1 MMQQEK
7 FHYAEEELSKQYRL
21 DKMYMQIA
29 VLHSM
34 RSRAQRK
41 KVGAVIVTPQQV
53 MLGGW
58 NGTPPGWDNVC
69 ETLDNSGNLTTKS
82 CVIHAEENCLTKA
95 AREGVSVV
103 GSVLYVTLPPCQHCA
118 AKIHASGIIRVV
130 YLDEYISQTHGSGT
144 KDLQDHGVIVEKFSK
159 LKYI

>member
-1 MMQQEK
+1 MRENHR
-7 FHYAEEELSKQYRL
+7 FPYADVELLKQYRL
-21 DKMYMQIA
+21 DKMYMQVA
-29 VLHSM
+29 VLHSLQ
-34 RSRAQRK
+34 SRAQRK
-41 KVGAVIVTPQQV
+41 RVGACIVTPQQV

-58 NGTPPGWDNVC
+58 NGTPPGWDNSC
-69 ETLDNSGNLTTKS
+69 EILDNSGNLVTKS

-103 GSVLYVTLPPCQHCA
+103 GSTLYVTLQPCQHCS

-130 YLDEYISQTHGSGT
+130 YLDEYVSQTHGSGT
-144 KDLQDHGVIVEKFSK
+144 EDLTKHGVIVEKFSE